1 MAMTTL
7 ICLANSW
14 KHQGR
19 CLAGIHPE
27 TGQWIRPVSDLED
40 GRIPQRVGSIQ
51 VKEIK
56 LLEVWE
62 IPLAET
68 GPDFGFASENRRILP
83 GTWRKLGTVTVEA
96 MLPYC
101 ETETE
106 ILHNTRAYVTIP
118 QLQALPFQ
126 QRRTLQLVETQQFT
140 TTVARVRQQG
150 GHQWKG
156 DLVTTGGR
164 RLQGRIT
171 DPELVKRLDWG
182 YEPSHH
188 CLVTVSLGMP
198 WVPPNWQGDA
208 PCWKLIAG
216 VMDGG

>member
-14 KHQGR
+14 KHKGR
-19 CLAGIHPE
+19 CLAGINPE

-40 GRIPQRVGSIQ
+40 GRIPKRVGS
-51 VKEIK
+51 VEVEAIK

-62 IPLAET
+62 IPLDDT

-83 GTWRKLGTVTVEA
+83 GIWRKLGAVTVEA
-96 MLPYC
+96 ILPYC
-101 ETETE
+101 KSETK
-106 ILHNTRAYVTIP
+106 ILHNGRAYVTIP
-118 QLQALPFQ
+118 QLQSLPFE
-126 QRRTLQLVETQQFT
+126 QRRTLQLVETQEFT
-140 TTVARVRQQG
+140 TSLARVRQQG
-150 GHQWKG
+150 GQQWKG
-156 DLVTTGGR
+156 ELVTQGGQ

-182 YEPSHH
+182 YEPRQH

-198 WVPPNWQGDA
+198 WVPPDWQGDA

-216 VMDGG
+216 VIDLG